1 MNRNYFKTYL
11 FSLFSFGS
19 ALLANAQS
27 TDEILNLMINDKLIK
42 QTEADSLRAEAAI
55 KAQETPKDKTLALD
69 LEWRPRTEYR
79 DGYGQLANDTTTPAF
94 YTNQRTRLSLNYQVE
109 GKINFQFSIQD
120 IRTWG
125 AADPRSTIGTVQVFE
140 AFLEPVITKNFSIRI
155 GRQRVML
162 DNQRLF
168 AQNDWRQNGNA
179 FDGVDL
185 RWTAPKLSTDL
196 FTAWN
201 QTGEGTANNWY
212 LPVNSAGAPIVNF
225 KLLMVHYLK
234 WKINDHF
241 ALTTINCIDGFQGT
255 TVYTNLYVRGTAGGR
270 IEYTNKAFYA
280 TVSGY
285 YQFGKT
291 QVNTPEISAFYLQPE
306 IKYIFHEKTTIR
318 FGAEVMSGQDAT
330 KTATKSNS
338 FVPLYGVAHRFN
350 GYMDL
355 YTKFPSDLNNAGLVN
370 PYLFLVQSLT
380 KKTSAGVYLHHFA
393 SENNFVNA
401 KKETISKNL
410 GSEVDLIFNFTP
422 NIATNIEVG
431 YSVYLPTAST
441 VAIKKAAIGS
451 NDHFQQWA
459 YVMFTYKPQL
469 FKTKF
474 SK

>member
-1 MNRNYFKTYL
+1 MKKNYFKSLL
-11 FSLFSFGS
+11 FVAFVSASLFE
-19 ALLANAQS
+19 AKAQTS
-27 TDEILNLMINDKLIK
+27 EEVLNLMINKGVISQSD
-42 QTEADSLRAEAAI
+42 ADSLRAEAAI

-69 LEWRPRTEYR
+69 LEWRPRVEYR
-79 DGYGQLANDTTTPAF
+79 QGYGQLSNDTTTPAF
-94 YTNQRTRLSLNYQVE
+94 FITQRTRLSLNYQVE
-109 GKINFQFSIQD
+109 GKINFQFSMQD
-120 IRTWG
+120 IREWG
-125 AADPRSTIGTVQVFE
+125 ALDPRSTVGTVQVFE
-140 AFLEPVITKNFSIRI
+140 AYLEPIITKNFSIRI
-155 GRQRVML
+155 GRQRVMY

-201 QTGEGTANNWY
+201 QTGQGTANNWY
-212 LPVNSAGAPIVNF
+212 FPVNSSGQPIVNF
-225 KLLMVHYLK
+225 KLLVVNYLK
-234 WKINDHF
+234 WKINDNF
-241 ALTTINCIDGFQGT
+241 ALTTINCMDGFQGST
-255 TVYTNLYVRGTAGGR
+255 IYTDLYVRGTTGGR
-270 IEYTNKAFYA
+270 LEYFNKAFYA

-291 QVNTPEISAFYLQPE
+291 QVNTPEISAFYIQPE
-306 IKYIFHEKTTIR
+306 VKYIFKEKTTVR
-318 FGAEVMSGQDAT
+318 LGAEVMSGQDAT
-330 KTATKSNS
+330 GSSTKANS

-355 YTKFPSDLNNAGLVN
+355 YTQFPSDLNNAGLVN
-370 PYLFLVQSLT
+370 PYLFVIQTLT

-401 KKETISKNL
+401 QKETISKNL
-410 GSEVDLIFNFTP
+410 GSEVDFVFNFTP
-422 NIATNIEVG
+422 NAATNIEIG
-431 YSVYLPTAST
+431 YSVYMATAST
-441 VAIKKAAIGS
+441 ATIKKASVGS
-451 NDHFQQWA
+451 NEHFQQWA